1 MNDLGKLL
9 ASWEPE
15 VPELPAFRRNVWQRI
30 AASDARSKSGLALW
44 IEPSLASLSRP
55 RIAIVAACA
64 ALVLG
69 VTIGGRLSTQ
79 NESGAT
85 AYLRSVNPYA
95 QVASRL

>member
-1 MNDLGKLL
+1 MNDLSKLL

-15 VPELPAFRRNVWQRI
+15 IPELPAFRRNVWQRI
-30 AASDARSKSGLALW
+30 AASEVRSKSGLALW
-44 IEPSLASLSRP
+44 IESFLASLSRP
-55 RIAIVAACA
+55 RIAIAAACA
-64 ALVLG
+64 AVVFG
-69 VTIGGRLSTQ
+69 IAVGDRFSGQ